1 MRTRTAGKAIC
12 AILCGNMRKTSWP
25 IRSVILTVAFLGSGL
40 LFIVLLIAM
49 NFSAP
54 QSGGPPMAGPPT
66 ENSWAAIFGLV
77 ATGLTSLTTLAGLIL
92 NLQKDRREGR
102 KSDLEA
108 RRLELEL
115 ERADL
120 ELDTLRKER
129 AG

>member
-1 MRTRTAGKAIC
+1 MC
-12 AILCGNMRKTSWP
+12 AILCGIMRITSWP
-25 IRSVILTVAFLGSGL
+25 ARTVILTVVFLGSGL
-40 LFIVLLIAM
+40 LFIALLIAM

-54 QSGGPPMAGPPT
+54 QSDGRPMAVPPT
-66 ENSWAAIFGLV
+66 ENSWAAIFGVV